1 MRAPNQHQ
9 GSYFVVSA
17 SEMLVSDDEG
27 AASPTEMN
35 RKKMWV
41 NLLIMADCTIS
52 VRYQEISTTITRPK

>member
-1 MRAPNQHQ
+1 M
-9 GSYFVVSA
+9 VVSA